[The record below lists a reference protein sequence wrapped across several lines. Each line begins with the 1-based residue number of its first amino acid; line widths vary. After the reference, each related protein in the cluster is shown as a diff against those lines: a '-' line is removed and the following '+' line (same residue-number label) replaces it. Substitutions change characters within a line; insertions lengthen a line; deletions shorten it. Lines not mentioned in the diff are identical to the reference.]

1 MANNKLNEVFD
12 KARDFATDIVDKA
25 KDVTKDLS
33 EGAPDVAREI
43 PDRAKDF
50 ADKAKT
56 TVIDSVGRFYD
67 LAQNE
72 IYNVEVKID
81 KNGVRRTVK
90 TNRPT
95 RHTIKWRSKGH

>member
-12 KARDFATDIVDKA
+12 KARDFATDVVEKA
-25 KDVTKDLS
+25 KDVTRDLS
-33 EGAPDVAREI
+33 KDAPDAAREI
-43 PDRAKDF
+43 PDRAKEF
-50 ADKAKT
+50 AGKAKS

-67 LAQNE
+67 LTKNE

-81 KNGVRRTVK
+81 KNGIRRTVK

-95 RHTIKWRSKGH
+95 RHTIKWHSKGH